1 MSTTMSSTIPT
12 TKPIKADHEITITLE
27 GGDVWPPNPIPTMA
41 VGETVLYRSSVPGEV
56 RIEFPGQS
64 PFRTDGAKS
73 TSVPGWVILTLQTS
87 SGAGT
92 LDCRC
97 FITPVGGPEVGWS
110 LANPHAGGQHK
121 VTPPRI

>member
-1 MSTTMSSTIPT
+1 MSTIMSTTTPT
-12 TKPIKADHEITITLE
+12 TQPIKADHEITITLE

-64 PFRTDGAKS
+64 PFRTDGALL
-73 TSVPGWVILTLQTS
+73 TSVPGGVILTLQTS
-87 SGAGT
+87 SGTGT
-92 LDCRC
+92 LDCHC
-97 FITPVGGPEVGWS
+97 FITPVGGKEVGWS
-110 LANPHAGGQHK
+110 LSNPLAGGQHK

>member
-1 MSTTMSSTIPT
+1 MSTTMSTTTPT

-27 GGDVWPPNPIPTMA
+27 GGDARPPNPIPTMA

-97 FITPVGGPEVGWS
+97 FITPVGGREVGWS
-110 LANPHAGGQHK
+110 LDNPRAGGQHK